1 MEDHENIIFLDGGIL
16 TSNNELVAQAG
27 DVVTIYTIKKL
38 IKLFPKL
45 DLDTK
50 IMILKKNEDGKTG
63 AELV

>member
-1 MEDHENIIFLDGGIL
+1 MFINGGII
-16 TSNNELVAQAG
+16 TNDGKFVAQAG

-50 IMILKKNEDGKTG
+50 IMILKKNE
-63 AELV
+63 